1 MSEQDVELVAQ
12 ILEAFNSEDIEL
24 ILTFTHADFE
34 VDVPAEFSTEPDVYR
49 GHDGMRRYWDSF
61 QDAMYAIRIR
71 PERLWDAGGAVVAAM
86 HLTARGKAHLD
97 HRRAAH
103 GRRLDDSRRP
113 GGPHSHLRLGRGG
126 PAGRG
131 LEGWRTRF
139 PTPAPHRQA
148 RRLTIR
154 RYARSPDRGV
164 HELLAPGYAG
174 A

>member
-86 HLTARGKAHLD
+86 HLTARGRHTSITVEQRMVGVWTIRD
-97 HRRAAH
+97 GRAIRIRIYPSVAEA
-103 GRRLDDSRRP
+103 
-113 GGPHSHLRLGRGG
+113 LRV
-126 PAGRG
+126 AG
-131 LEGWRTRF
+131 LE
-139 PTPAPHRQA
+139 
-148 RRLTIR
+148 
-154 RYARSPDRGV
+154 
-164 HELLAPGYAG
+164 E
-174 A
+174 